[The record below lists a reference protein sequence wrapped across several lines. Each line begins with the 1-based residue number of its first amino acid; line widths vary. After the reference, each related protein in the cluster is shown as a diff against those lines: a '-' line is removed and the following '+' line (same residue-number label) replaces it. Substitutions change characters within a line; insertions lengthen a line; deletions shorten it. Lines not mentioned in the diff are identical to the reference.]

1 LHHHHHHHHH
11 HLIHLIH
18 RHHIISYHIII
29 IMVEL
34 DREYQAEMI
43 AMSVI
48 LAMTGGY
55 SAMEAATVAS
65 KAVHGRGWSKLA
77 WIVTTAVML
86 SFNTVFVMHF
96 VGMQAVLV
104 RTASVD
110 TLLEGFHNVRF
121 SLPIIILSVPP
132 SILTMSISLYFLIMP
147 PYTETVQ
154 TILHKPIKFVLCGT
168 FMAVG
173 VGILHYGGVMS
184 ICGPFYL
191 HYPFAF
197 ILATV
202 VFAVTVCCVAI
213 LIILYCKTA
222 RDMLVGGMIAG
233 GAVSFVHYFGMI
245 EVQFHALEGS
255 DADSCE
261 FGLSALGGVVSANQL
276 GIGVMALGTISNFLV
291 QIFVPTTSSRMLQKI
306 ANGYHHDAPDL
317 HSKYRRDSILQEAAG
332 DDDMH
337 MNDDTSIH
345 ALESEDDGGA
355 SGSYQPKK
363 NKLQQ
368 QQHNG
373 AAAGSSPR
381 SHGRAPILEMTAL
394 GGQGYRSSSRTAS
407 PTPGH
412 MSSSQPNS
420 PGPSSPGQRSP
431 MWT

>member
-1 LHHHHHHHHH
+1 
-11 HLIHLIH
+11 
-18 RHHIISYHIII
+18 
-29 IMVEL
+29 MVEF

-43 AMSVI
+43 AVSVI
-48 LAMTGGY
+48 VAITGGY
-55 SAMEAATVAS
+55 SAMEAATVAFKTS
-65 KAVHGRGWSKLA
+65 HGRSHKLA
-77 WIVTTAVML
+77 WIITAAIMY
-86 SFNTVFVMHF
+86 SFNTCFVMHF

-104 RTASVD
+104 RTAPAD
-110 TLLEGFHNVRF
+110 TLLHGFSNIRF

-132 SILTMSISLYFLIMP
+132 ATVTAAMSLYFLIMP
-147 PYTETVQ
+147 PYAETVH
-154 TILHKPIKFVLCGT
+154 TILRKPIKLVMCGT
-168 FMAVG
+168 CMAVG

-202 VFAVTVCCVAI
+202 VFAVIVCSITLVVA
-213 LIILYCKTA
+213 LWCYTE
-222 RDMLVGGMIAG
+222 REMLLGGVIAG
-233 GAVSFVHYFGMI
+233 GGIAFLHYFGLI

-255 DADSCE
+255 DDNSCE

-276 GIGVMALGTISNFLV
+276 GIGVMVLGLLSNFLV
-291 QIFVPTTSSRMLQKI
+291 QVFVPTTSSMERKI
-306 ANGYHHDAPDL
+306 SQRDYYEHSSTR

-332 DDDMH
+332 DDGMH

-345 ALESEDDGGA
+345 ALESEGDGGA

-407 PTPGH
+407 PTPGQ

-420 PGPSSPGQRSP
+420 PGRGSDWAAPGAGPGQEHA
-431 MWT
+431 W